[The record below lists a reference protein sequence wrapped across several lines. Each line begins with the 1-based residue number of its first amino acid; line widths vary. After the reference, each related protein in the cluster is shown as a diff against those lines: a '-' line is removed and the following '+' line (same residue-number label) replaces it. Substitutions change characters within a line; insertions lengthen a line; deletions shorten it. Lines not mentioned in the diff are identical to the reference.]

1 MAIKLQ
7 IRRGLAADWAAGT
20 ANPQLLAGEIGVET
34 DTGNIKIGDGTT
46 LWNSLGYVKS
56 TYPQTTGHATNI
68 NDSTY
73 LVQGR
78 YEIGTGVTSNVPSG
92 WTPASDAP
100 AILHVTRT
108 STGYVAQILVSTKTQ
123 KAFSRGYDGSAYTT
137 WVKVSQEA
145 GSIGTTELADS
156 AVTTIKIADSSS
168 TTTGVTNVKL
178 RQAVALSVIGNGT
191 NATAAPADIAAGTTG
206 HVLRRSGTAVAFGT
220 LESGAFASTTDVP
233 LTSLADIA
241 NDRLLG
247 NVSGSSNVPAEL
259 TAASVQT
266 LLGLN
271 ALAYLS
277 DIVTI
282 DTTTTDTTASNV
294 NVDIPVVG
302 LTIGR
307 LYYYEGTFVQNTSN
321 TAIRVVSIGSS
332 RYIVLWVGLVN
343 GTGTINSVTAPFLKI
358 GAATTN
364 MYSISSIGGQTGA
377 VGLLLMRLS

>member
-56 TYPQTTGHATNI
+56 TYPQTTGHATDI

-73 LVQGR
+73 RVQGR

-220 LESGAFASTTDVP
+220 LESGAFDANTDVP
-233 LTSLADIA
+233 LTAIA
-241 NDRLLG
+241 NISDNRILG
-247 NVSGSSNVPAEL
+247 NNTGSAAAPIALQPSDVQTMLALGTAAYTAASDYMPDPQTGTGVGQLVAKYAVGNSGATSSVSIGATSQTWAYWACPVFVSGS
-259 TAASVQT
+259 TAVNNQSGFVGVVTSATTISSAGTSQ
-266 LLGLN
+266 GLI
-271 ALAYLS
+271 A
-277 DIVTI
+277 
-282 DTTTTDTTASNV
+282 
-294 NVDIPVVG
+294 
-302 LTIGR
+302 
-307 LYYYEGTFVQNTSN
+307 F
-321 TAIRVVSIGSS
+321 AIRI
-332 RYIVLWVGLVN
+332 
-343 GTGTINSVTAPFLKI
+343 A
-358 GAATTN
+358 
-364 MYSISSIGGQTGA
+364 
-377 VGLLLMRLS
+377 